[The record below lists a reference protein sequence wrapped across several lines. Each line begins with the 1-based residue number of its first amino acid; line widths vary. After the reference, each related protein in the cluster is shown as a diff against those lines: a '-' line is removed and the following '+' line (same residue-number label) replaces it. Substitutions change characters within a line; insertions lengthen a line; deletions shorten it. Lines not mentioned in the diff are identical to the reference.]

1 MNMDIDKLILRK
13 LAKQAGMSDDK
24 YGMFFADVKHNEDGV
39 DLQMFTELIIRE
51 CLNIM
56 ENCDGDLGFAIF
68 KTKKRFGI
76 EE

>member
-1 MNMDIDKLILRK
+1 MNNLIRK
-13 LAKQAGMSDDK
+13 LADQVRFVSEPEYPDQDII
-24 YGMFFADVKHNEDGV
+24 FDNFAK
-39 DLQMFTELIIRE
+39 LIIQE

-56 ENCDGDLGFAIF
+56 QNCDGDLGFAIF